1 MKRRYWFSTA
11 MILGVSVLIAVAAMN
26 TIRPTPTRT
35 AVQAHMSRSAL
46 EGMGF
51 AVSKP
56 ITHEGVTVVPIVSN
70 NPRSIATDYAT
81 LAEAR
86 EKGWV
91 EITEGAMTDFN
102 GVVVAN
108 KGPKPILLVSGD
120 LIVGGHQ
127 DRVIM
132 QDTIIPPGETRQ
144 VEVFCV
150 EAGRSTGPT
159 NVFAIAEIPT
169 PHRVRRAALFAQN
182 QDRVWGAVSA
192 FNAAAAASPATQT
205 VQGGLN
211 AEKVVAHVKKAT
223 PGLVDQLGRVKNAV
237 GYVVIVNGRPDMVEL
252 FGDPDLF
259 REASPQLLKGLA
271 ADQALRSGHREVDER
286 EIVDYVAQVVR
297 GERAKADDKDGYRR
311 FEVWSQGAGV
321 TGYELYRT
329 DAKGIRY
336 LVHGS
341 YAR

>member
-1 MKRRYWFSTA
+1 MKRRYWFSAA
-11 MILGVSVLIAVAAMN
+11 MILGVCVLIAVAAMN
-26 TIRPTPTRT
+26 TIRPTPTKT
-35 AVQAHMSRSAL
+35 AVQAHTSRSAL
-46 EGMGF
+46 TGMGF

-70 NPRSIATDYAT
+70 NPREVAADYAT
-81 LAEAR
+81 LSEAR

-91 EITEGAMTDFN
+91 EIREGETTDFN
-102 GVVVAN
+102 GVVVVN

-159 NVFAIAEIPT
+159 DVFAIAEIPT

-182 QDRVWGAVSA
+182 QDRVWSAVSA

-211 AEKVVAHVKKAT
+211 SEKVVAHVKKAT
-223 PGLVDQLGRVKNAV
+223 PGLVEQLEKVENAV
-237 GYVVIVNGRPDMVEL
+237 GYVVIVNGQPDMVEL
-252 FGDPDLF
+252 FGDPRIF
-259 REASPQLLKGLA
+259 REAAPQLLKGLA
-271 ADQALRSGHREVDER
+271 ADQALRSGAARVDER
-286 EIVDYVAQVVR
+286 EIVEYVVGVVR
-297 GERAKADDKDGYRR
+297 GERSKADDVDGYRR
-311 FEVWSQGAGV
+311 FEVWSQGHGV

-329 DAKGIRY
+329 DAKGLRY

-341 YAR
+341 YGR